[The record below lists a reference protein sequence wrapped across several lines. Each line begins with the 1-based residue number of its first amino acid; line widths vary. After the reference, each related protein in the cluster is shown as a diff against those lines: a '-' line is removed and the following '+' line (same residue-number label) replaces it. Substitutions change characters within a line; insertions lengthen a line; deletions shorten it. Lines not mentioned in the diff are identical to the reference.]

1 MPALPTYFNF
11 HPPRHE
17 LCCQVSS
24 NGLAAG
30 VDLADAALRATLE
43 LVERDAFMLTWHC
56 RLPGRR
62 IVPDDALD
70 PGIAEIVRQLE
81 AHGAQVEL
89 YLLHAGIDIP
99 VVACLGVGDG
109 QRWPGVT
116 VALAAHP
123 VLRSA
128 VRKAILEQG
137 AVGPYIR
144 RMMVDGQP
152 IPQTPEDVRD
162 LNGHALFYVP
172 VERQPILGFLR
183 SMTPRRCGWLRL
195 SSPSRCRSTGARSG

>member
-1 MPALPTYFNF
+1 MMHSIRGLRRSSGSSGTWRSGRVVSAPRRDRYSGGGPAL
-11 HPPRHE
+11 
-17 LCCQVSS
+17 
-24 NGLAAG
+24 
-30 VDLADAALRATLE
+30 
-43 LVERDAFMLTWHC
+43 
-56 RLPGRR
+56 
-62 IVPDDALD
+62 
-70 PGIAEIVRQLE
+70 GI
-81 AHGAQVEL
+81 
-89 YLLHAGIDIP
+89 
-99 VVACLGVGDG
+99 GDG

-172 VERQPILGFLR
+172 LSGNPSSGSCA

-195 SSPSRCRSTGARSG
+195 SSPVQVSVHWCTERLTAAGVRASLLPM